1 METLIFATNNK
12 NKIEEI
18 KCVTEGLFSVI
29 TLADAGINIEIPEPH
44 NSLEE
49 NALEKSSTIFKLTKQ
64 NCFSEDTGLEVD
76 ALNNAPGVKSARYA
90 GENANSE
97 ENIDKLLQ
105 KLLGVT
111 NRSARFR
118 TIISL
123 IYKENQYFF
132 EGVCEGKIL
141 KERKGSKGFGYDAI
155 FAPNFSTKCFAEME
169 IEEKNQF
176 SHRKKAVKK
185 LIDFLLVNE
194 KR

>member
-18 KCVTEGLFSVI
+18 KSVTGDLFSVI
-29 TLADAGINIEIPEPH
+29 TLADAGINIEIPEPFD
-44 NSLEE
+44 SLEE
-49 NALEKSSTIFKLTKQ
+49 NALEKSSTIFNLTKQ

-90 GENANSE
+90 GENATSE

-105 KLLGVT
+105 KLLGIT

-118 TIISL
+118 TVISL
-123 IYKENQYFF
+123 IYKEKEYYF

-141 KERKGSKGFGYDAI
+141 TERKGTEGFGYDAI
-155 FAPNFSTKCFAEME
+155 FAPDFSSKSFAEMG
-169 IEEKNQF
+169 IEEKNTF

-185 LIDFLLVNE
+185 LIDFLLLNE
-194 KR
+194 KK